1 MSGPAQRPASRPS
14 LVEVTL
20 TEEIHAQ
27 GAARVHALLD
37 DALARQPDRLVVDVA
52 DCPFVDAATLAVL
65 LDAHRRA
72 WRAGARLTLHRPS
85 PRLYRILQ
93 LARVDHVFHITPPPP
108 PQPPGRPART
118 SPGADRSGEP

>member
-1 MSGPAQRPASRPS
+1 MSGSAQPPAPRAS
-14 LVEVTL
+14 LVEVTI

-27 GAARVHALLD
+27 GAAHVHALLD
-37 DALARQPDRLVVDVA
+37 RALARQPDELVVDVA

-72 WRAGARLTLHRPS
+72 WREGVKLTLHRPS

-93 LARVDHVFHITPPPP
+93 LAGVDHVFHITPPPAP
-108 PQPPGRPART
+108 EAPGRPSRT
-118 SPGADRSGEP
+118 RLRVDGHDLP